1 HRKLVCRGLSM
12 ARQPKEAYGLS
23 DARSATAMR
32 HSRASGNPGGAMRD
46 RYPAVSARQ
55 SAQRN
60 ALRAVTS
67 DLVVRVWQH
76 RKDLVE
82 VLYSK
87 VSGAS
92 FGLFRAA

>member
-1 HRKLVCRGLSM
+1 
-12 ARQPKEAYGLS
+12 
-23 DARSATAMR
+23 
-32 HSRASGNPGGAMRD
+32 MRD